1 MPDEGV
7 AAEPGTEPELSFRT
21 VVCGI
26 DGSRES
32 VEAARQGIALGSEGA
47 RYWAVSAWDPGPAVH
62 AGLQAFDLMHQLRD
76 ESRAALRRAKEAL
89 PELEPILFKG
99 RDTPVLLAAM
109 ANLEADLVCVGSH
122 GTSRPAGVLFGS
134 VASAMAHFATCST
147 LVARAPRAG
156 GFPGVILHA
165 NDGSPESLTAA
176 HVAGQIAARRGSTIV
191 TLHVGEDGQ
200 GVAEEAVA
208 IIEGSGR
215 EPVMQVEQGS
225 PHRRIVEAANEAHAS
240 LVVMGSRGQT
250 GLKALGS
257 VSERVTH
264 RAECSVLIVR
274 LTSHPAQDE
283 D

>member
-1 MPDEGV
+1 
-7 AAEPGTEPELSFRT
+7 
-21 VVCGI
+21 
-26 DGSRES
+26 
-32 VEAARQGIALGSEGA
+32 
-47 RYWAVSAWDPGPAVH
+47 
-62 AGLQAFDLMHQLRD
+62 MHQLRD

-176 HVAGQIAARRGSTIV
+176 HVAGQIAARHGSTIV

>member
-1 MPDEGV
+1 VPDENV
-7 AAEPGTEPELSFRT
+7 ATESGREPEAGFRN

-26 DGSRES
+26 DSSGES
-32 VEAARQGIALGSEGA
+32 LDAARQGIALAEEGA
-47 RYWAVSAWDPGPAVH
+47 QYWAVSAWDPGPAVH
-62 AGLQAFDLMHQLRD
+62 AGVQAFDLMHQLRD
-76 ESRAALRRAKEAL
+76 ESRTALRRAKEAL
-89 PELEPILFKG
+89 PELQPILFKG
-99 RDTPVLLAAM
+99 RDIPALLAAI

-122 GTSRPAGVLFGS
+122 GTSRPAGVVFGS

-147 LVARAPRAG
+147 LVARAPRPG
-156 GFPGVILHA
+156 GFPGLILHA

-176 HVAGQIAARRGSTIV
+176 RVAAQIAARHASTIV

-208 IIEGSGR
+208 IIETSGR

-225 PHRRIVEAANEAHAS
+225 PHRRIVEVGNETNAS

-264 RAECSVLIVR
+264 RAGCSVLIVR
-274 LTSHPAQDE
+274 MASHPARDE